1 MQNTV
6 RTTIRIRKDIIDQ
19 SRLAALKKNVSLQ
32 DVIND
37 TLAVGLKH
45 VTDFNAVGES
55 MKQIDDFR
63 QSISLSKDVKL
74 ADILKISKKDLR

>member
-19 SRLAALKKNVSLQ
+19 SRLVALKKNVALQ

-37 TLAVGLKH
+37 TLAVGFKH
-45 VTDFNAVGES
+45 VTDFNAVNQS

-63 QSISLSKDVKL
+63 QSFSVSKNVKL
-74 ADILKISKKDLR
+74 AGLLRISKKDLR